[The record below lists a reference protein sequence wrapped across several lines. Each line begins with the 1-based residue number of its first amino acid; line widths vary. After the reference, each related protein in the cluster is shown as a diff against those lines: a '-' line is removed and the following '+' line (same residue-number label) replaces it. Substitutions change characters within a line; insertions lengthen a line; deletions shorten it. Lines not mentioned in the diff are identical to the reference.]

1 MRVPCHLLTGMAQ
14 TSDTKRRLGIV
25 IGVAIGLAV
34 AVAAFVLLWPLFKI

>member
-1 MRVPCHLLTGMAQ
+1 MAQ
-14 TSDTKRRLGIV
+14 TGDTKRRLGIV